1 MPHHVIISEGPPSV
15 GHLCSTAEG
24 GSVEVAEDFEG
35 ELRGKRGEEIDA
47 NEFTDTGGDEGQLGE
62 AALSQDALQ
71 HQLTLLGRGGRE
83 ERPYVGDTLLI
94 ILGECFQ
101 FLYVC

>member
-1 MPHHVIISEGPPSV
+1 MPHHIIVGESLPSV

-24 GSVEVAEDFEG
+24 GSVEVAENFEG
-35 ELRGKRGEEIDA
+35 ELGGKSAEEVDS
-47 NEFTDTGGDEGQLGE
+47 NEFTDTGGDKGELGE

-83 ERPYVGDTLLI
+83 ERPDVGDALLI
-94 ILGECFQ
+94 ILGKRF
-101 FLYVC
+101 